1 MVVSEKL
8 PLKKCPHLALDVVE
22 KYQPELDD
30 QHAAGKWTKKDM
42 AQESLEWARERAAS
56 MRIEDLAE
64 RIGGTLIKDGDTPI
78 LELPYFADALLIK
91 EGSISK
97 RDGSELDR
105 WEQVFIYNHMAQGGS
120 TAPGD
125 NWKGLE
131 QFPNTISKIK
141 SMREHVEIP
150 LAKRFKGRSDELRE
164 AGRPLGGINMTDEN
178 LSADVALLF
187 RALPRVPV
195 LLLFWDEEEV
205 ETFDAQVK
213 LLFDETITEHL
224 DIESI
229 IFLSEKLKELL
240 CGRDG

>member
-1 MVVSEKL
+1 
-8 PLKKCPHLALDVVE
+8 
-22 KYQPELDD
+22 
-30 QHAAGKWTKKDM
+30 
-42 AQESLEWARERAAS
+42 
-56 MRIEDLAE
+56 
-64 RIGGTLIKDGDTPI
+64 
-78 LELPYFADALLIK
+78 
-91 EGSISK
+91 
-97 RDGSELDR
+97 
-105 WEQVFIYNHMAQGGS
+105 MAQGGS